1 MQPAAQNQW
10 LDDVKFDAHGLIPA
24 IAQDRDTGRILMVA
38 WMNRESLQLTAER
51 RQGVYFSR
59 SRQALWHKGE
69 SSGHTQDVH
78 EIRLDCDGDVIVL
91 QITQNGGIACHTGRE
106 SCFYRVLT
114 PEGWQIVDAV
124 KKDPEAIY
132 GTTTHI
138 HHVTQ
143 NAENISASET
153 LDVLAQL
160 GQIVQQ
166 RKNADPKSSYV
177 ASLYH
182 KGLNKILEKV
192 GEEAFETVI
201 AAKDATETDTQDLI
215 YETAD
220 LWFHVIVMLG
230 QFNVPPQAIID
241 ELSRRF
247 DLSGLDEKASRTQE

>member
-1 MQPAAQNQW
+1 
-10 LDDVKFDAHGLIPA
+10 
-24 IAQDRDTGRILMVA
+24 
-38 WMNRESLQLTAER
+38 
-51 RQGVYFSR
+51 
-59 SRQALWHKGE
+59 
-69 SSGHTQDVH
+69 
-78 EIRLDCDGDVIVL
+78 VL

-124 KKDPEAIY
+124 KKDPETIY
-132 GTTTHI
+132 GATSHA
-138 HHVTQ
+138 HHAAQDVETVSVDDV
-143 NAENISASET
+143 SASET

-166 RKNADPKSSYV
+166 RKNADPSSSYV
-177 ASLYH
+177 ASLFH

-201 AAKDATETDTQDLI
+201 AAKEASEADSSDLV

-220 LWFHVIVMLG
+220 LWFHTLVMLG
-230 QFNVPPQAIID
+230 QFNVPPQAILD

-247 DLSGLDEKASRTQE
+247 DLSGLDEKASRTQ